1 MPNEFIIK
9 NGLISQ
15 GNITVTGSVTA
26 TSITI
31 SGSSAA
37 TLGSNTF
44 IGTEIIS
51 GSLSISGSGTPFT
64 LNTDVLEI
72 TGSLIVTGSS
82 VVTGS
87 LTVITGSLIEFQV
100 TNTGV
105 KVGNNITDTHTV
117 TGSLS
122 VSGSQTFIGTKTIT
136 GSVFITGSKTLIGT
150 NTITGSMLISGS
162 LTTTGTITATTL
174 VVQTIT
180 SSISSITGS
189 TNFGS
194 LSSNTHTF
202 TGSLNVTGALYVPT
216 GSVGIGTNSPWGKFN
231 VVAGTN
237 LSLVVQDSGTADTI
251 ELVNYSNSGG
261 VRAIAL
267 NGSVLSFGT
276 GTAGGG
282 SATSRIF
289 ITSGGYV
296 GIGTTSNT
304 SYQLRVSGANYGV
317 LRGDAPST
325 PTLDLWQTGL
335 ENAAARNWR
344 LVTNYEA
351 WGTLDFQAST
361 ANNNGPSATR
371 MTLDSSGNVG
381 IGNGTPSFILDVN
394 DTNASG
400 VRGVRISSTS
410 STVGPGLFLYI
421 NSGANTNWAIGNSY
435 EIGNALEFRSSNS
448 VGGNPGTAGTTRM
461 LITNTGNV
469 VVGNAAYQGT
479 TTDLSI
485 TGDKVNS
492 NGYYSRLIFQN
503 SNQSGGSSA
512 SIRAERVTSNFATEL
527 TFYTNPT
534 TPAGEGFERLRIQA
548 NGAIRISNDAYFL
561 CGSNGY
567 RFNSSTDAF
576 NNFIALDNGNATL
589 RGTLTQNSSDERLKN
604 NIQIIPNAL
613 NKISQL
619 RGVTFEWNQE
629 LYETS
634 RTTDIGVIAQD
645 VQSVLPDAVTLAPF
659 DTNFETNTSKS
670 GENYLTV
677 YYEKLIPLLI
687 EGIKELTARVQE
699 LENK

>member
-1 MPNEFIIK
+1 MIIH
-9 NGLISQ
+9 NPIL
-15 GNITVTGSVTA
+15 TGSFTVNGTDVS
-26 TSITI
+26 SIT
-31 SGSSAA
+31 SSAA
-37 TLGSNTF
+37 SLTSLNAYTASQNILNGTYATTGSNTF
-44 IGTEIIS
+44 AGIQTVNS
-51 GSLSISGSGTPFT
+51 NL
-64 LNTDVLEI
+64 
-72 TGSLIVTGSS
+72 

-87 LTVITGSLIEFQV
+87 
-100 TNTGV
+100 
-105 KVGNNITDTHTV
+105 
-117 TGSLS
+117 
-122 VSGSQTFIGTKTIT
+122 
-136 GSVFITGSKTLIGT
+136 
-150 NTITGSMLISGS
+150 
-162 LTTTGTITATTL
+162 ITAQTL
-174 VVQTIT
+174 VVQTVT
-180 SSISSITGS
+180 SSVVYSSGS
-189 TNFGS
+189 NVFGNNIA
-194 LSSNTHTF
+194 NTHQF
-202 TGSLNVTGALYVPT
+202 TGSILTS
-216 GSVGIGTNSPWGKFN
+216 GSVGIGIGNPNSPLE
-231 VVAGTN
+231 VYAG
-237 LSLVVQDSGTADTI
+237 S
-251 ELVNYSNSGG
+251 
-261 VRAIAL
+261 
-267 NGSVLSFGT
+267 GSVFRAVYNGVNAVEIGNYKPTSNGGGGYQQLDIASSQINLLT

-325 PTLDLWQTGL
+325 PTLDLWQTAL

-351 WGTLDFQAST
+351 WGTLDFQVSS

-371 MTLDSSGNVG
+371 MTIASSGNVG

-400 VRGVRISSTS
+400 ARGLRISTS
-410 STVGPGLFLYI
+410 STAAGPALYLYI
-421 NSGANTNWAIGNSY
+421 NSGTQTNWAVGNSY

-448 VGGNPGTAGTTRM
+448 VGGNPGSAGTTRM
-461 LITNTGNV
+461 LITNAGNV
-469 VVGNAAYQGT
+469 VVGNAAYQGV

-534 TPAGEGFERLRIQA
+534 TPAGEGFERLRITGG
-548 NGAIRISNDAYFL
+548 GALRISTDTYFL
-561 CGSNGY
+561 CGSTGY
-567 RFNSSTDAF
+567 RFNSSDDAF
-576 NNFIALDNGNATL
+576 NNFVALNNGNATL

-604 NIQIIPNAL
+604 NIQLIPNAL

-629 LYETS
+629 IYETS

-687 EGIKELTARVQE
+687 EGMKELKAEIDE
-699 LENK
+699 LKNK